1 MGATS
6 INHYDDFYLLV
17 EMNCII
23 SFRLVLEIAVTIYRK
38 KTVLILKL
46 RQKKNGLKCTII
58 VSNGKG
64 YLRTRIYWLKMT
76 NNYQLWTLYGN
87 Q

>member
-38 KTVLILKL
+38 KNCFNFKATSE
-46 RQKKNGLKCTII
+46 KKR
-58 VSNGKG
+58 V
-64 YLRTRIYWLKMT
+64 KM
-76 NNYQLWTLYGN
+76 YDHREQW
-87 Q
+87 